1 MTELTSVGEAE
12 TGHSRAVGIA
22 RGAGVIAGITMLAR
36 ILGLIRTLAFSQTV
50 GATCLG
56 SAYFTASQ
64 VPDLVAELV
73 LGGALGS
80 AMVPVLARSA
90 ERSFTDP
97 GEKAHVSQITSAL
110 LTWTLVILVPLTLTI
125 GLAAGPISALLTP
138 ANPSAH
144 CVHAELVST
153 TASMLRVF
161 APQAFLY
168 GLTIV
173 FFGLLQAYRRFAAY
187 ALAPLVASLVL
198 ISSYLTFAVF
208 GRDSTLSNLSL
219 TMQLVLSGGATLG
232 VAAMVVVGA
241 IPTARLR
248 LRIRPAFRFPPGV
261 ARRAGGL
268 VTVGLIEVIV
278 QQTSAVAVI
287 ALANGRGETGA
298 LVMFNYASQ
307 VFNSLNAVLALSIV
321 LSAFP
326 VLSARDGAVFDRT
339 CAGST
344 RAVLLVACLGMALIG
359 AVAIPAAQVLAKQS
373 DQVPQLIE
381 GFACFAPGLVGAGV
395 LANLTRALLAIGRLK
410 VACVGV
416 AGSSLLAAVAQIVL
430 AEVVPTNFVVGALAL
445 GNSIGMVGAAVP
457 MVLITRRIRGRAAV
471 EGVGRT
477 ALTAVAA
484 AIVSA
489 IAGVAVCIA
498 WPTSHKLLAIVVGIF
513 AAAAAVIAFGAVA
526 FVLDNGDLRVVVARM
541 AQVLRLRSAGRTAGQ
556 DGQIGQGADGGS
568 LFAPARLD
576 ALADLLRK
584 SRFGALRRMGKMRQV
599 PGMNNEDQHGDRRAD
614 GNSREAPLMTRLERQ
629 CALGIGLA
637 AGAAGGIAVFATSNQ
652 AGTAFLLLI
661 SLVFLVMGVEGTP
674 LLRVRGFSADSLKLR
689 RGKAGQRADDQSPAN
704 EPGATPPADE
714 ADVVPAPRGEDMSY
728 EDRLM
733 AALTDERPL

>member
-1 MTELTSVGEAE
+1 MTELPSVGEAE
-12 TGHSRAVGIA
+12 TGHSRAAGIA

-90 ERSFTDP
+90 ERSFADP
-97 GEKAHVSQITSAL
+97 SEKAHVSQITSAL
-110 LTWTLVILVPLTLTI
+110 LTWTLVILLPLTLTI
-125 GLAAGPISALLTP
+125 GLAAGPISAALTP

-144 CVHAELVST
+144 CVHSELVST

-198 ISSYLTFAVF
+198 ISSYLTFDLLS
-208 GRDSTLSNLSL
+208 RDSTLSNLS
-219 TMQLVLSGGATLG
+219 TPMELVLSGGATLG
-232 VAAMVVVGA
+232 VAGMVVVGA
-241 IPTARLR
+241 IPTVRLR
-248 LRIRPAFRFPPGV
+248 LRLRPAFRFPPGV

-326 VLSARDGAVFDRT
+326 VLSARDGMVFDRT

-344 RAVLLVACLGMALIG
+344 RAVLLVASLGMALVA
-359 AVAIPAAQVLAKQS
+359 AVAIPAAQVLS
-373 DQVPQLIE
+373 THPSQVPQLVE
-381 GFACFAPGLVGAGV
+381 GFVLFAPGLVGAGV
-395 LANLTRALLAIGRLK
+395 LANLTRALLAIGRLR
-410 VACVGV
+410 VACIGV

-445 GNSIGMVGAAVP
+445 GNSIGMVGAAIP
-457 MVLITRRIRGRAAV
+457 MVIITRRIRGRAAV

-477 ALTAVAA
+477 TLTAIAA
-484 AIVSA
+484 AVVSA
-489 IAGVAVCIA
+489 VAGVSVTIA
-498 WPTSHKLLAIVVGIF
+498 WPTTHKLLAIVVGVF
-513 AAAAAVIAFGAVA
+513 AAAAAVVAFAAVA
-526 FVLDNGDLRVVVARM
+526 YVLDNGDLRVVVTRL
-541 AQVLRLRSAGRTAGQ
+541 AQTLRLRPPAWLV
-556 DGQIGQGADGGS
+556 GQGDQISQDARGQGPRMSSSHHTRDGAMMS
-568 LFAPARLD
+568 
-576 ALADLLRK
+576 
-584 SRFGALRRMGKMRQV
+584 
-599 PGMNNEDQHGDRRAD
+599 
-614 GNSREAPLMTRLERQ
+614 RLERQ
-629 CALGIGLA
+629 CAIGIGLA
-637 AGAAGGIAVFATSNQ
+637 AGIAGGIAVFTTSNQ

-661 SLVFLVMGVEGTP
+661 SLIFLVMGVEGTA
-674 LLRVRGFSADSLKLR
+674 LARGFRADALRLR
-689 RGKAGQRADDQSPAN
+689 RGSKERQQGSVPTPATA
-704 EPGATPPADE
+704 PDPVPPADK
-714 ADVVPAPRGEDMSY
+714 ADAAATQQDMSY
-728 EDRLM
+728 EEVM
-733 AALTDERPL
+733 AALTDERQL

>member
-1 MTELTSVGEAE
+1 MTELTSVGEAD
-12 TGHSRAVGIA
+12 TGRSRAAGIA

-97 GEKAHVSQITSAL
+97 AEKAHVSQITSAL
-110 LTWTLVILVPLTLTI
+110 LTWTLAILIPLTLTI
-125 GLAAGPISALLTP
+125 GLAAGPISSALTP

-144 CVHAELVST
+144 CVHSELVST

-161 APQAFLY
+161 APQALLY

-173 FFGLLQAYRRFAAY
+173 FFGLLQAYRRFASY

-198 ISSYLTFAVF
+198 ISSYLTFDLLS
-208 GRDSTLSNLSL
+208 RDTRLSNLS
-219 TMQLVLSGGATLG
+219 TPMELVLSGGATLG
-232 VAAMVVVGA
+232 VAGMVIVGA

-248 LRIRPAFRFPPGV
+248 LRVRPAFRFPPGV

-268 VTVGLIEVIV
+268 VMVGLIEVIV

-326 VLSARDGAVFDRT
+326 VLSARDGSVFDRT

-344 RAVLLVACLGMALIG
+344 RAVLLVASLGMALVA
-359 AVAIPAAQVLAKQS
+359 AVAVPAAQVLSTQQN
-373 DQVPQLIE
+373 QVPQLVE
-381 GFACFAPGLVGAGV
+381 GFVLFAPGLVGAGV

-410 VACVGV
+410 VACIGV

-445 GNSIGMVGAAVP
+445 GNSIGMVGAAIP
-457 MVLITRRIRGRAAV
+457 MVIITRRIRGRAAV

-477 ALTAVAA
+477 TLTAIAA

-489 IAGVAVCIA
+489 VAGVSVSLA
-498 WPTSHKLLAIVVGIF
+498 WPTTHKLLAIVVGIF
-513 AAAAAVIAFGAVA
+513 AAAAAVIAFAAVA
-526 FVLDNGDLRVVVARM
+526 YVLDNGDLRAVVARM
-541 AQVLRLRSAGRTAGQ
+541 AQVLRLRPPAWLGRRGDQASR
-556 DGQIGQGADGGS
+556 D
-568 LFAPARLD
+568 AR
-576 ALADLLRK
+576 
-584 SRFGALRRMGKMRQV
+584 GQV
-599 PGMNNEDQHGDRRAD
+599 PRMSNSHQHDPAKFTRD
-614 GNSREAPLMTRLERQ
+614 GAMMTRLERQ
-629 CALGIGLA
+629 CAIGIGVA
-637 AGAAGGIAVFATSNQ
+637 AGIAGGIAVFTTSNQ

-661 SLVFLVMGVEGTP
+661 SLVFLVMGVEGTA
-674 LLRVRGFSADSLKLR
+674 LARGFGADTLRLR
-689 RGKAGQRADDQSPAN
+689 RGSKERQLGPGPTPATA
-704 EPGATPPADE
+704 PDP
-714 ADVVPAPRGEDMSY
+714 VPAADTSDAAATHQQDMSY
-728 EDRLM
+728 EEVM
-733 AALTDERPL
+733 AALTDERQL